1 MPAGAWLSHYRSFTE
16 KDVLIQKCQTL
27 AKRLAKTKKKCTEIV
42 DALYSRREEDMK
54 EVEEQLETY
63 VKENGAKF
71 RQWYGFEYEDEDE
84 REAEEQP
91 YEEQYSTSLQPMTER

>member
-1 MPAGAWLSHYRSFTE
+1 MGKKIQRDTRQKHINNDNLS
-16 KDVLIQKCQTL
+16 I
-27 AKRLAKTKKKCTEIV
+27 
-42 DALYSRREEDMK
+42 
-54 EVEEQLETY
+54 
-63 VKENGAKF
+63 KENGAKF